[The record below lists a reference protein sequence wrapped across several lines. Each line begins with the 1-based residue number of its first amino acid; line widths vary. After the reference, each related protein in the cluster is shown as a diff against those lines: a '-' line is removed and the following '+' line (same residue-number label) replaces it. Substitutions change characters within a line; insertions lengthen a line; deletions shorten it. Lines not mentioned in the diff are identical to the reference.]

1 MYEALA
7 PTAPDRASAA
17 DFYMNAARSY
27 TLANQRDK
35 AKAFLTKVKT
45 DLASHSEAG
54 QVVQFIDQIGGEL
67 YLPGVGDEMKIAF
80 TDLKGA
86 EIDLEKMKDKVVLVD
101 FWATWCGP
109 CRMVAPV
116 LEEIATEQ
124 GEKVKIAKLDV
135 DANPITA
142 GRFGVRSI
150 PTMILFKNGR
160 EAQRVVGYMPK
171 EKLLQQLQPHI
182 SGTAA
187 A

>member
-1 MYEALA
+1 VSK
-7 PTAPDRASAA
+7 P
-17 DFYMNAARSY
+17 
-27 TLANQRDK
+27 
-35 AKAFLTKVKT
+35 
-45 DLASHSEAG
+45 
-54 QVVQFIDQIGGEL
+54 QVVSDQNFETEVIKSDT
-67 YLPGVGDEMKIAF
+67 P
-80 TDLKGA
+80 
-86 EIDLEKMKDKVVLVD
+86 VLVD
-101 FWATWCGP
+101 FWAAWCGP

-171 EKLLQQLQPHI
+171 EKLLQQIQPHI
-182 SGTAA
+182 TGTAA

>member
-1 MYEALA
+1 MSK
-7 PTAPDRASAA
+7 P
-17 DFYMNAARSY
+17 
-27 TLANQRDK
+27 
-35 AKAFLTKVKT
+35 
-45 DLASHSEAG
+45 
-54 QVVQFIDQIGGEL
+54 QVVSDQNFETEVIKSDT
-67 YLPGVGDEMKIAF
+67 P
-80 TDLKGA
+80 
-86 EIDLEKMKDKVVLVD
+86 VLVD
-101 FWATWCGP
+101 FWAAWCGP

-124 GEKVKIAKLDV
+124 GEKIKIAKLDV

-171 EKLLQQLQPHI
+171 EKLLQQIQPHI
-182 SGTAA
+182 TGTAA